1 MEYPS
6 YDTPNISLL
15 ENVSTESQEIGTT
28 FLKDS
33 EYFSL
38 VQSLNK
44 EQYIFFQLILSW
56 MKNEDKPIYAFLTG
70 GVGVRKTVLVKS
82 LFQV

>member
-15 ENVSTESQEIGTT
+15 ENVSSEEIGTK
-28 FLKDS
+28 FFKDS

-44 EQYIFFQLILSW
+44 EQYIFFQHILSW

-70 GVGVRKTVLVKS
+70 GVGVGKTVLVKS